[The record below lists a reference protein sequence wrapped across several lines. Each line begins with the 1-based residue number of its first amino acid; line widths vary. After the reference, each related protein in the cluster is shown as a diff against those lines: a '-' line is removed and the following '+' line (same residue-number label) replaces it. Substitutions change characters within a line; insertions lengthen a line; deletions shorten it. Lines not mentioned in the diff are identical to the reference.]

1 MIWRVLEQDLRLQAG
16 PGLVGPQAILAAK
29 DRRHGGDA
37 ACVQFLQAGNML
49 KNSRKLNAIALFFLG
64 GQIQPG
70 ESCDMFNF
78 LQGKRHAGDYIT
90 ARQSRRL
97 SRRGG
102 EERGLTLQRR
112 RVLVVD
118 LHLNIKAL
126 VE

>member
-1 MIWRVLEQDLRLQAG
+1 
-16 PGLVGPQAILAAK
+16 
-29 DRRHGGDA
+29 
-37 ACVQFLQAGNML
+37 
-49 KNSRKLNAIALFFLG
+49 
-64 GQIQPG
+64 
-70 ESCDMFNF
+70 MFNF

-90 ARQSRRL
+90 ARQSRL